1 MIKLEDV
8 STNRLM
14 SLLKYH
20 QTLCKK
26 DQKKVLELYYL
37 LQQLDAKTYGD
48 IEKALSLLSM
58 LDGKLKNIKGVVERQ
73 NEKGKEPV
81 LYTFDTFKRYN
92 IDAETISK
100 TDNNNKINDLLINNP
115 ARGGYY
121 WEKNP
126 RQKEWSIAYIKF
138 LLGHLDE
145 SKMKN
150 AFMTYARGF
159 GEIRTQRIVN
169 AINLY
174 DKVLARQYRETGK
187 RSRGENLLN
196 VDYDQKSDIVSDYLN
211 QMTECLVDSSDSFI
225 WGELTGKDKL
235 RLMEAVKH
243 RGLPENEAIICNLIG
258 MFTNYSTLNE
268 LKQGP
273 TKPKTLRKF
282 IVK

>member
-8 STNRLM
+8 STKRLM

-20 QTLCKK
+20 HTLCKEDK
-26 DQKKVLELYYL
+26 EKVLELYSL

-48 IEKALSLLSM
+48 IEKARNLLSM
-58 LDGKLKNIKGVVERQ
+58 LDGKLNNVHSAVDRQ

-92 IDAETISK
+92 VDTETVSE

-126 RQKEWSIAYIKF
+126 RQKEWTVAYIKF

-145 SKMKN
+145 GKMKN

-187 RSRGENLLN
+187 RSKGENLLN
-196 VDYDQKSDIVSDYLN
+196 VDYDQKSEIVSDYLC

-225 WGELTGKDKL
+225 WGELTGKDKI

-243 RGLPENEAIICNLIG
+243 RGLPENEATICNLIG